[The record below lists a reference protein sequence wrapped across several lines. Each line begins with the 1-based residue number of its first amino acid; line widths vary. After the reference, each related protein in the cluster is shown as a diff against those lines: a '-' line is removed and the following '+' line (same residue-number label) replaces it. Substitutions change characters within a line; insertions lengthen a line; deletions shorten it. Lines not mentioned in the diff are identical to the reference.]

1 MNIKKNRSLIELNT
15 FGVDSVA
22 AHYLKITE
30 EDELTEAVR
39 YVEKNRLGFLVLGGG
54 SNMLF
59 TVPKLNKAVLHVQT
73 KGIEII
79 DENAEH
85 AIIECAAGELWD
97 DLVAFTVENGLGGIE
112 NMSLIPG
119 TVGAAPIQ
127 NIGAYGQELKD
138 TFLSARVWLF
148 DEMKFRDVV
157 NEECNFSYRDS
168 IFKNGLRGKTL
179 ISGVRLK
186 LKKNPKLNIAYKGVR
201 ELIFKDENSKP
212 GLKEVR
218 DAIIKLRTEKLPDP
232 AILGNAGS
240 FFKNPEISEESFFIL
255 QRLSPG
261 IEGFKTREGKIKIS
275 AAKLIELSGWK
286 GKRQGNC
293 GVYEKHSLVLVNYG
307 GATGKEI
314 VELAGAIINDVYEK
328 FGIKMSAEVN
338 FI

>member
-1 MNIKKNRSLIELNT
+1 MNIKKNRSLLELNT

-39 YVEKNRLGFLVLGGG
+39 YVEKNRLGFLILGGG
-54 SNMLF
+54 SNMLL
-59 TVPKLNKAVLHVQT
+59 TEPKLNKAVLHVQT
-73 KGIEII
+73 KGIEIVE
-79 DENAEH
+79 DNPEY
-85 AIIECAAGELWD
+85 AIVECAAGEAWD
-97 DLVAFTVENGLGGIE
+97 DLVVFTVERDLGGIE

-138 TFLSARVWLF
+138 TFESARIWLF
-148 DEMKFRDVV
+148 DEKKIREVV
-157 NEECNFSYRDS
+157 HEECNFGYRDS
-168 IFKNGLRGKTL
+168 IFKNGLKGKAL
-179 ISGVRLK
+179 ILGIKLK

-201 ELIFKDENSKP
+201 ELIFKEENSKP
-212 GLKEVR
+212 GLQEVR
-218 DAIIKLRTEKLPDP
+218 EAIIKLRTEKLPDP

-261 IEGFKTREGKIKIS
+261 LEGFKTKEGKIKIS

-286 GKRQGNC
+286 GRRTGNC

-314 VELAGAIINDVYEK
+314 VELAGSIIHDVYDK
-328 FGIKMSAEVN
+328 FGVKMTTEVN